1 MERLPGE
8 ILRFKREEKN
18 LSIDEISLNTKI
30 SKRILKKIE
39 DSDFSNMSS
48 FQKRYFTKNYAKFL
62 GINIKI
68 ESTKIYKEVDLLTKE
83 ENFDLGNHKTIIVDY
98 LFSKIL
104 IPILILTTAIIIFF
118 SYERN
123 NDNNYLEKLTAIDNK
138 LSGDLYN
145 ETDNSPLINDLLA
158 DKVQILEPKVEPV
171 STQDIAIEEI
181 PNKILFLNFNDEV
194 WIEIENDQEIL
205 ISRIFQRNDEI
216 SLEVAKEDS
225 VFITSGNLG
234 SITIKTNHS
243 EEKALG
249 LNGEIGRKKLF

>member
-1 MERLPGE
+1 M
-8 ILRFKREEKN
+8 
-18 LSIDEISLNTKI
+18 
-30 SKRILKKIE
+30 
-39 DSDFSNMSS
+39 
-48 FQKRYFTKNYAKFL
+48 
-62 GINIKI
+62 
-68 ESTKIYKEVDLLTKE
+68 
-83 ENFDLGNHKTIIVDY
+83 
-98 LFSKIL
+98 
-104 IPILILTTAIIIFF
+104 PILIVTTAIIIFF

-123 NDNNYLEKLTAIDNK
+123 NNNYLEKLTAIDNK

-145 ETDNSPLINDLLA
+145 EIDNSPLINDLLA
-158 DKVQILEPKVEPV
+158 DNVKILESKVEPV
-171 STQDIAIEEI
+171 STQDIFVEEI
-181 PNKILFLNFNDEV
+181 PNRILFLNFSDEV

-205 ISRIFQRNDEI
+205 ISRIFQKNDEV

>member
-1 MERLPGE
+1 MERLSGE

-18 LSIDEISLNTKI
+18 LSIEEISLNTKI

-48 FQKRYFTKNYAKFL
+48 FQKKYFIKDYAKFL
-62 GINIKI
+62 GIDNKI
-68 ESTKIYKEVDLLTKE
+68 ESTEIYKEVDLLTKE
-83 ENFDLGNHKTIIVDY
+83 ENFDVRNPNTIIVDY
-98 LFSKIL
+98 LFPKIL
-104 IPILILTTAIIIFF
+104 IPILIVTTAIIIFF
-118 SYERN
+118 SYGRN
-123 NDNNYLEKLTAIDNK
+123 NNNYLEKLTAIDNK

-145 ETDNSPLINDLLA
+145 EIDNSPFINDLPA
-158 DKVQILEPKVEPV
+158 DNLQILEPRVKPV
-171 STQDIAIEEI
+171 STQEIFVEEI

-205 ISRIFQRNDEI
+205 ISRIFQKNDEI

-243 EEKALG
+243 EEKTLG
-249 LNGEIGRKKLF
+249 LSGEIGRKKIF